1 MDISSMSKKQ
11 RQEWINALNKCMEE
25 YDKDIEYRM
34 EMADEAE
41 RRAIRQKTKIPDQK
55 LIQMRREKKEK
66 RENDERE
73 EI

>member
-1 MDISSMSKKQ
+1 MSKKQ

-41 RRAIRQKTKIPDQK
+41 RRAIRQKTKISRPK
-55 LIQMRREKKEK
+55 TYSNEK
-66 RENDERE
+66 RKERKE
-73 EI
+73 RK